1 MAASVISPLTGL
13 GCYVVLPLIG
23 DQKLTPVS
31 LSSPPVDGLC
41 NGYFAFASAL
51 VDESFQALSPDI
63 LLQVVNLR
71 GYPVDS
77 TSETVIIEFSICCK
91 SWAFSIAHA
100 AGSGR

>member
-41 NGYFAFASAL
+41 NGYFAFDSARL
-51 VDESFQALSPDI
+51 RRRSSFLS
-63 LLQVVNLR
+63 
-71 GYPVDS
+71 
-77 TSETVIIEFSICCK
+77 
-91 SWAFSIAHA
+91 AFAMS
-100 AGSGR
+100 